1 MSRVPLSDEKTRI
14 ILSNE
19 SGSNLDSLDGAK
31 QRDVLKKLLDI
42 AESDASPD
50 SFVYEK
56 IQNLDIIK
64 YGSQGRLYTKV
75 VTNIPRGNTE
85 YHIVYVFFID
95 DKHGYDRSDLVTYG
109 SEAQGRVDE
118 ITSLEDVDDVES
130 YLDEYDA
137 LGPDDF
143 RDLLG

>member
-14 ILSNE
+14 ILSGE
-19 SGSNLDSLDGAK
+19 SGSNLDSLDGEK

-42 AESDASPD
+42 SESDAPPD

-64 YGSQGRLYTKV
+64 YGGQGRLYTKV
-75 VTNIPRGNTE
+75 VANIPRGDTE
-85 YHIVYVFFID
+85 YHLVYVFFID
-95 DKHGYDRSDLVTYG
+95 DKHDYDRSNLVTYG
-109 SEAQGRVDE
+109 SEAQERVDE
-118 ITSLEDVDDVES
+118 ITSLDKVDDVES

-143 RDLLG
+143 RDLFG